1 MKIWYIRKCQD
12 ATKTVLE
19 FIDLN
24 TYMRKEEPGF
34 QLEFKKKWAELQ
46 ECWKIEYKKGK
57 SQWQEKSNWKNKSK
71 SSLVILIKLTTLLNW
86 EERQEGEERV
96 YVWEEERAWR
106 EEWRL
111 RDRNANYQLP
121 TTGKR
126 VSTED
131 ISWTFWIRKYIEK
144 T

>member
-34 QLEFKKKWAELQ
+34 QLEFKKKWAELR

-71 SSLVILIKLTTLLNW
+71 SSLAILIKLTTLLNW

-96 YVWEEERAWR
+96 YVWEEEGA
-106 EEWRL
+106 WRL

-131 ISWTFWIRKYIEK
+131 ISWTF
-144 T
+144 

>member
-24 TYMRKEEPGF
+24 TYMRKEEPEF

-71 SSLVILIKLTTLLNW
+71 SSLAILIKLTTLLNW

-96 YVWEEERAWR
+96 YVWEEEG
-106 EEWRL
+106 
-111 RDRNANYQLP
+111 QKCKLP
-121 TTGKR
+121 VTNNWKKSIYWGHLMDFLDKKIHWENNFLNLT
-126 VSTED
+126 
-131 ISWTFWIRKYIEK
+131 
-144 T
+144 

>member
-12 ATKTVLE
+12 ATETVLE

-24 TYMRKEEPGF
+24 AYMRKEEPGF

-57 SQWQEKSNWKNKSK
+57 SLWQEKSSWKNKSK
-71 SSLVILIKLTTLLNW
+71 SSLTILIKLTTLLNW

-121 TTGKR
+121 TTEKR

-131 ISWTFWIRKYIEK
+131 ISWTFWIRKYFKK

>member
-71 SSLVILIKLTTLLNW
+71 SSLAILIKLTTLLNW